1 MGAPAVRQRRKREN
15 RPPGFGLQISFRFFS
30 FFPPPG
36 SPRFFLSLSITFNA
50 LDLFPGGS
58 PMMVFVSF
66 LGDFKLCLGFC
77 RVVVLNVVFA
87 KGKSLR
93 FYFN

>member
-1 MGAPAVRQRRKREN
+1 M
-15 RPPGFGLQISFRFFS
+15 
-30 FFPPPG
+30 
-36 SPRFFLSLSITFNA
+36 T
-50 LDLFPGGS
+50 
-58 PMMVFVSF
+58 VFVSF

-93 FYFN
+93 FYFNYDRFYELTDGTGFVLCIKDKTVLLSNVVKENSIILLG